1 MIVSAP
7 FIRRPVATLLLTAA
21 LILAGLVAYRH
32 LPVAALPRIDIPT
45 ISVSTSLPGASPE
58 TMAATVSTPLIKE
71 FSTIPSVRE
80 ISATNIQGSSS
91 ITLEFALER
100 DIDLAAADV
109 QAAITRTQP
118 QLPVEMTGSPV
129 YRKLNPA
136 DAPVVLIVL
145 RSDTHPLWRL
155 DALIRTVISPRL
167 SAIAGVA
174 QVTISGS
181 QKYAVRIQLD
191 PRILAARGIGVDE
204 VERAV
209 RTANAHTP
217 VGSFAQSD
225 QRLTI
230 EVSTQLD
237 DAQAWRDLIIA
248 NRNGRP
254 LRLGDVAKVIASVED
269 DQRASWHNG
278 SPALV
283 LAVQRQSDASTIDVV
298 DRVRAALPRIQEELG
313 SGVSLTT
320 MNDRSL
326 SIRTAIEDVTFTLVL
341 TIGLVCAVL
350 YLGIGRLATTLIPSV
365 TIPVSIVAT
374 FAAMHALGLSLDNIT
389 LLALTLSV
397 GLVVDDAIVVTD
409 NIVRHIEAG
418 ASPCAA
424 ALKGT
429 REVAFTVIAITASLV
444 AAFIPLLL
452 MDGVVG
458 RILNPFAIT
467 VSVSLA
473 ISALVSLSLT
483 PMLAARLPG
492 ARRQGSVRYNL
503 PDRAMTGLAR
513 GYGVCLDLSLRFH
526 PLMLILFVISLIASG
541 WLFRSIPMGFLPQE
555 DIGQIMISTRAR
567 QDVSFP
573 AMVEMQRQV
582 EQALRIS
589 SHVAEVVSEIG
600 ATGTT
605 SLNEGRLFVELK
617 AKTERSPLPQ
627 VMADLRRDLDR
638 IPGIES
644 FVTTAQNAR
653 MGSQSGRSPYQL
665 MVQAQTLAELQYW
678 SMRLAHRMSQDA
690 MFIGI
695 RADLQETVLQ
705 ATIRVDQDKAN
716 QLGITAEQLR
726 STLYTGF
733 AARQAATIHGTA
745 DSYQVLIEFDPGLA
759 WTMDPLDLIT
769 IRSVHGILVPLS
781 SFATFAR
788 TAGPRSVAQLGQ
800 RPVVTISFDTPAGI
814 ALSEAVSRINAL
826 KLEEGIPATVATS
839 FAGTARVFQDM
850 MHNQQLL
857 FAAAILTIYIVLGML
872 YESLVHPV
880 TILAGLPA
888 AALGAAAALHLFQ
901 VELNIMGLIGIL
913 LLFGIVK
920 KNAIMIVDQAMTHQ
934 REGLSPSDAIR
945 QACLI
950 RFRPIMM
957 TTAVALAGAVPIAIG
972 YGASSELRQ
981 PLGIAVIGG
990 LIVSQ
995 LLTLFITPMLY
1006 LYLERLSG
1014 TARRLIWIGSP
1025 NVCSDSDSDD
1035 PLPSTDVHLG
1045 SNEQT
1050 KALLPRSAS
1059 CDLPSSTC

>member
-1 MIVSAP
+1 MNASAS
-7 FIRRPVATLLLTAA
+7 FIRRPVATLLLAAA
-21 LILAGLVAYRH
+21 LTLAGLVAYRH

-45 ISVSTSLPGASPE
+45 ISVSTSLPGATAE
-58 TMAATVSTPLIKE
+58 TMATTVSTPLIKE

-80 ISATNIQGSSS
+80 IRASNIQGASS
-91 ITLEFALER
+91 ITLDFALER

-109 QAAITRTQP
+109 QAAIARAQP
-118 QLPVEMTGSPV
+118 QLPIEMTGSPV

-145 RSDTHPLWRL
+145 RSDTYPVQQL
-155 DALIRTVISPRL
+155 DAFVRTVLSSRL

-181 QKYAVRIQLD
+181 QKYAIRIQLD
-191 PRILAARGIGVDE
+191 PLILAARGIGVDE
-204 VERAV
+204 LERAV
-209 RTANAHTP
+209 RAANAHTP
-217 VGSFAQSD
+217 TGSLTRSD
-225 QRLTI
+225 QQLTI
-230 EVSTQLD
+230 DVSTQLG
-237 DAQAWRDLIIA
+237 DAQAWRDLIVM

-254 LRLGDVAKVIASVED
+254 IRLGDIAKVIDSVED
-269 DQRASWHNG
+269 DQRASRHNG

-283 LAVQRQSDASTIDVV
+283 LAVQRQPDASTTDVV

-313 SGVSLTT
+313 PGVSLTT
-320 MNDRSL
+320 MNDRSH

-374 FAAMHALGLSLDNIT
+374 FAAMYALGLSLDNIT

-418 ASPCAA
+418 TPPHAA
-424 ALKGT
+424 ALNGAK
-429 REVAFTVIAITASLV
+429 EVAFTVISITASLI

-458 RILNPFAIT
+458 RILSPFAMT
-467 VSVSLA
+467 VSASLA

-483 PMLAARLPG
+483 PMLAARLPN
-492 ARRQGSVRYNL
+492 ARRPKAGRHNL
-503 PDRAMTGLAR
+503 ADRAMSGLTR
-513 GYGVCLDLSLRFH
+513 WYGLCLDFSLRFR
-526 PLMLILFVISLIASG
+526 PLLLILFVVSLVASG
-541 WLFRSIPMGFLPQE
+541 WLFRTIPKGFLPQE

-567 QDVSFP
+567 QNVSFP
-573 AMVEMQRQV
+573 AMVELQRQV
-582 EQALRIS
+582 EQVLRAS
-589 SHVAEVVSEIG
+589 PHVAEVVSEIG
-600 ATGTT
+600 AAGTT

-617 AKTERSPLPQ
+617 AKAERSPLAQ
-627 VMADLRRDLDR
+627 VLTDLRRDLDR
-638 IPGIES
+638 LPGIES
-644 FVTTAQNAR
+644 LVTTAQNAR
-653 MGSQSGRSPYQL
+653 MGSHSGRSPYQ
-665 MVQAQTLAELQYW
+665 MTVQAQTLAELQHW

-690 MFIGI
+690 MFIGV
-695 RADLQETVLQ
+695 RADAQETALQ
-705 ATIRVDQDKAN
+705 AVIRVDHEKAR

-726 STLYTGF
+726 STLHIGF
-733 AARQAATIHGTA
+733 ATRQAATIHGPA
-745 DSYQVLIEFDPGLA
+745 DSYQVLLEFDPRLA
-759 WTMDPLDLIT
+759 GTMDPLDLVT
-769 IRSVHGILVPLS
+769 IRSVSGVLVPLS
-781 SFATFAR
+781 SFATIER
-788 TAGPRSVAQLGQ
+788 TARPRSIDQLGQ

-814 ALSEAVSRINAL
+814 ALSGALNRINAI
-826 KLEEGIPATVATS
+826 KLEEGVPATVTIG

-850 MHNQQLL
+850 VRNQPLL
-857 FAAAILTIYIVLGML
+857 LVAALLTIYIVLGML

-888 AALGAAAALHLFQ
+888 AAIGAVAALQLYQ
-901 VELNIMGLIGIL
+901 MELSIMGLIGIL

-920 KNAIMIVDQAMTHQ
+920 KNAIMMVDQAIVRQ
-934 REGLSPSDAIR
+934 REGLSPAAAIR
-945 QACLI
+945 EACLT

-972 YGASSELRQ
+972 HGAGSELRQ

-995 LLTLFITPMLY
+995 VLTLFITPVLY
-1006 LYLERLSG
+1006 LYLERLSRVG
-1014 TARRLIWIGSP
+1014 L
-1025 NVCSDSDSDD
+1025 
-1035 PLPSTDVHLG
+1035 HLL
-1045 SNEQT
+1045 SIS
-1050 KALLPRSAS
+1050 KRHPA
-1059 CDLPSSTC
+1059 